1 MSMLQTATE
10 NASVLAEG
18 PVWDAARQ
26 RLRWVDIRRGLIL
39 DARLTHDGRL
49 DDLTELALD
58 GTVGM
63 VAPGPQGRW
72 IAANGDDLVEL
83 DGGRVTRRI
92 PVLGSDGA
100 RRFNDGIPDASGR
113 LLVGTLSLAGPSQTE
128 QLLVVERDG
137 SRRVLDDDLTL
148 ANGLGF
154 SPDGAL
160 LYSIDTWARRINVR
174 DYDAASGA
182 AGPRRVLLELD
193 EGYPDGMCVDAD
205 GYLWVAVWGLGR
217 VHRYSPEGQ
226 LVRVV
231 EVPAP
236 HTSSVA
242 FAGPALDVLVITT
255 ASDELGADELARFPL
270 SGRLFTL
277 RPGVTGLPV
286 PRWGGFTL
294 EETDHA

>member
-1 MSMLQTATE
+1 MRTPLIDRRDFLRGAGAGFAAALTPSAWAATLAADAVFATAF
-10 NASVLAEG
+10 V
-18 PVWDAARQ
+18 R
-26 RLRWVDIRRGLIL
+26 
-39 DARLTHDGRL
+39 
-49 DDLTELALD
+49 
-58 GTVGM
+58 
-63 VAPGPQGRW
+63 
-72 IAANGDDLVEL
+72 
-83 DGGRVTRRI
+83 
-92 PVLGSDGA
+92 
-100 RRFNDGIPDASGR
+100 
-113 LLVGTLSLAGPSQTE
+113 
-128 QLLVVERDG
+128 RDG
-137 SRRVLDDDLTL
+137 SYGAGILSEAGKLLYAVDLPDRGHGMTFDPASRRAIVFPRKPGTL
-148 ANGLGF
+148 AVAFDHGGKGEPVTIAAPAGRHFYGHGVF

-160 LYSIDTWARRINVR
+160 LYSIDTWARRVTVR

-193 EGYPDGMCVDAD
+193 EGYPDGMCVDTD

-255 ASDELGADELARFPL
+255 ASDELSADELARFPL